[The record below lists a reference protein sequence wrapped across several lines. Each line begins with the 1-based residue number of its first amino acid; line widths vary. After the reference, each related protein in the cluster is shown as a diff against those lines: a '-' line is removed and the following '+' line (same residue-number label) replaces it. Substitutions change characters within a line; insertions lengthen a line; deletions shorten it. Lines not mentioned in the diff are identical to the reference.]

1 MKVDMNEAKKHMAN
15 KSLWHHFKGKA
26 IEVGLYAL
34 ADAVKLNE
42 PAPRDLPIWEIGGE
56 EVSLNTV
63 LQSYQDK
70 EKMVILNIGSFTCP
84 VWRER
89 QHKVQA
95 LSKLYSNSVV
105 CITIYVREAHASD
118 EWMLDMNEK
127 ANISYPKPTSLEE
140 RTLIAKRSINE
151 LMDKDAIVYIDGVKN
166 NAVNRAYRAVPIR
179 ICVIDTNGLLVF
191 RTEEH
196 GPFGYEPEKLALFLE
211 GSFGEVQG
219 TKNILSST

>member
-1 MKVDMNEAKKHMAN
+1 MKIDMNEAKEHMAN

-34 ADAVKLNE
+34 ADAVKLND
-42 PAPRDLPIWEIGGE
+42 PAPNKLPIWTVDGKET
-56 EVSLNTV
+56 SLDTV
-63 LQSYQDK
+63 LQHYQ
-70 EKMVILNIGSFTCP
+70 ENGKMVILNIGSFTCP

-95 LSKLYSNSVV
+95 LSKLYPNNVA

-127 ANISYPKPTSLEE
+127 ANISYPKPTTLEE
-140 RTLIAKRSINE
+140 RALIAKRAQEE
-151 LMDKDAIVYIDGVKN
+151 LMDKDAVVYIDSVKN

-179 ICVIDTNGLLVF
+179 ICVIDVNGLLVF

-211 GSFGEVQG
+211 ESFGEVQG
-219 TKNILSST
+219 IKSILSSK

>member
-26 IEVGLYAL
+26 IEAGLYAL

-42 PAPRDLPIWEIGGE
+42 PAPRDLPIWKISGE
-56 EVSLNTV
+56 EVSLDAV
-63 LQSYQDK
+63 LQNYQGK
-70 EKMVILNIGSFTCP
+70 GKMVILNIGSFTCP

-95 LSKLYSNSVV
+95 LSKLYSNNVA

-127 ANISYPKPTSLEE
+127 ANISYPKPGSLEE
-140 RTLIAKRSINE
+140 RTLIAKRAIDE

-166 NAVNRAYRAVPIR
+166 NAVNRAYRVVPIR
-179 ICVIDTNGLLVF
+179 ICAIDINGMLVF
-191 RTEEH
+191 RTEKH

-211 GSFGEVQG
+211 ESFGEVQG
-219 TKNILSST
+219 VQNILSST